1 MLILKALAVWLLI
14 LVCAVVNGAFRESVL
29 VPRFGS
35 LPAFVV
41 SGVLLLLCIVAVST
55 ALVPWFGRLLVSGY
69 LLIGILWLILT
80 LVFEFGFGHFL
91 QHKTWPQLLKAYTF
105 QEGNLW
111 PLVLIVTTLAP
122 LLAAYLR
129 GLLPDVS
136 K

>member
-1 MLILKALAVWLLI
+1 
-14 LVCAVVNGAFRESVL
+14 
-29 VPRFGS
+29 
-35 LPAFVV
+35 
-41 SGVLLLLCIVAVST
+41 
-55 ALVPWFGRLLVSGY
+55 VSGY